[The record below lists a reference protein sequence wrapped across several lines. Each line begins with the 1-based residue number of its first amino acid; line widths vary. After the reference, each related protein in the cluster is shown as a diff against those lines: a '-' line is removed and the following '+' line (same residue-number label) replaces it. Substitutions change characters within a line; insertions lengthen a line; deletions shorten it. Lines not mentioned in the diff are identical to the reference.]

1 MRYNASM
8 RENARDGNP
17 MPSLHT
23 FIISWKGQHD
33 RAAAIAAAVRPAS
46 DAVSIVYSDPDPQ
59 TSPQTDCTLIRRDD
73 ALFWAD
79 KFSACLQHLPMDAD
93 LLLVI
98 HADCD
103 CDDWAGLAHA
113 SRNAHSEY
121 ARIAVWAP
129 LITFTPY
136 PLKHTV
142 FGRFFNSPMKIVA
155 QTDGIVFSLSK
166 AAITRMRAVDYTKN
180 LYGWGIDWVFMAF
193 TYANKLFAVVDPR
206 VRVRHPESH
215 GYSQQNA
222 HAMMQEFL
230 KQLGPS
236 EYVQYALLSSHI
248 YYLNHS
254 GAGEAEA
261 AAFN

>member
-8 RENARDGNP
+8 RENARAGNP

-23 FIISWKGQHD
+23 FIISWKGQHA
-33 RAAAIAAAVRPAS
+33 RAAAIARDVAAVS
-46 DAVSIVYSDPDPQ
+46 DVVSIVYSDPDPQ
-59 TSPQTDCTLIRRDD
+59 TAPEADCLLIRRDD

-79 KFSACLQHLPMDAD
+79 KFNACLEHLPADAD

-103 CDDWAGLAHA
+103 CDDWAGLVTA
-113 SRNAHSEY
+113 SRRAHREY
-121 ARIAVWAP
+121 PRIAVWAP
-129 LITFTPY
+129 LISFTPY
-136 PLKHTV
+136 PLKHTLL
-142 FGRFFNSPMKIVA
+142 GRFFNSPMKLVA

-166 AAITRMRAVDYTKN
+166 AAITRMRALDYSKN

-206 VRVRHPESH
+206 VQVRHPESH
-215 GYSQQNA
+215 GYSQHNA
-222 HAMMQEFL
+222 NALMQDFL

-248 YYLNHS
+248 YYLTES
-254 GAGEAEA
+254 GAGEAGA
-261 AAFN
+261 APLS

>member
-1 MRYNASM
+1 MDYTTSM
-8 RENARDGNP
+8 REIPDAGNP
-17 MPSLHT
+17 TMRLHI
-23 FIISWKGQHD
+23 FIISWKGQHT
-33 RAAAIAAAVRPAS
+33 RAAAIAEALHGVGES
-46 DAVSIVYSDPDPQ
+46 LSIVYSDPDPQ
-59 TSPQTDCTLIRRDD
+59 TAPAADCRLIRRDD

-79 KFSACLQHLPMDAD
+79 KFSACLAHLDRDAD

-103 CDDWAGLAHA
+103 CDDWAALA
-113 SRNAHSEY
+113 RTCRDAHTEY
-121 ARIAVWAP
+121 PRIAVWAP

-136 PLKHTV
+136 PLKHTLL
-142 FGRFFNSPMKIVA
+142 GRFFDTPMKLVA

-166 AAITRMRAVDYTKN
+166 AAIARMRAIDYRKN

-206 VRVRHPESH
+206 VPVRHPESH
-215 GYSQQNA
+215 GYPQHNA
-222 HAMMQEFL
+222 NALMQDFL

-254 GAGEAEA
+254 GAAEA
-261 AAFN
+261 AAAKLS